1 MEGESGEGKSTIK
14 LTEIGSVSVEDRETI
29 EKRSK
34 RLGVKR

>member
-1 MEGESGEGKSTIK
+1 MEGESGEGKRMIK